1 MMSAEF
7 SLLLVMTAM
16 VLALPV
22 IGQVRGL
29 APQIEKLRQDL
40 AAAPLVREVRYTIR
54 EVIVVPKT
62 AEVVAFAPRPSP
74 PAGTPGHWRKAA

>member
-1 MMSAEF
+1 MSAEF

-22 IGQVRGL
+22 IGQLRRL
-29 APQIEKLRQDL
+29 APQIEKLSQDL
-40 AAAPLVREVRYTIR
+40 AAAPLVREVRYTVR

-62 AEVVAFAPRPSP
+62 AEVVAFVSRSSPSTG
-74 PAGTPGHWRKAA
+74 APGHWRKAA

>member
-1 MMSAEF
+1 MTAEF
-7 SLLLVMTAM
+7 SLLFVLVAT

-22 IGQVRGL
+22 IDQLRSLGAHIETLRRDMASAPAVRVL
-29 APQIEKLRQDL
+29 
-40 AAAPLVREVRYTIR
+40 RYTIR
-54 EVIVVPKT
+54 EVIVTHKS